1 MNKRYYG
8 LALISAGIFAA
19 VFFDLL
25 SELVRQW
32 AADPEY
38 FHGFFIPAVS
48 AYFFWKSRKEFKAE
62 VSLQG
67 YAPGLSVMVVGAA
80 LYILA
85 TIAYQFYIK
94 CVAMLL
100 VLFGLFTVLFGPK
113 AAKRAAFPIFFMLLM
128 IPLPQLIYE
137 NVTFKMRLFSTEAAY
152 AVLKIFGMS
161 ITREGSMLYLPNTS
175 LEVGVPCS
183 GIRGLMTYTVVSL
196 AFGYLFQK
204 TTARRSILF
213 AFGIFLSVLMNVTR
227 LVVLAGIVYVMGV
240 KVLPVSIH
248 DAEGTVFTVL
258 GLLILL
264 MFSDWLSRVKKDV

>member
-1 MNKRYYG
+1 M
-8 LALISAGIFAA
+8 ALISAGIFTAI
-19 VFFDLL
+19 FFDLF

-38 FHGFFIPAVS
+38 FHCFFIPAVS

-62 VSLQG
+62 ISLEG
-67 YAPGLSVMVVGAA
+67 YAPGLAVMVIGAA
-80 LYILA
+80 LYIFS
-85 TIAYQFYIK
+85 TIAYQSYVK
-94 CVAMLL
+94 CVSMLI
-100 VLFGLFTVLFGPK
+100 VLFGLFAVLFGPK
-113 AAKRAAFPIFFMLLM
+113 ASKRAAFPIFFMILM

-152 AVLKIFGMS
+152 AVLKLLGLS

-183 GIRGLMTYTVVSL
+183 GMRGLITYAVVSL

-204 TTARRSILF
+204 TAARRSILF

-227 LVVLAGIVYVMGV
+227 LVVLAVIVYVMGV

-248 DAEGTVFTVL
+248 DAEGTAFTVL

-264 MFSDWLSRVKKDV
+264 MFSDWLSRIKKDV